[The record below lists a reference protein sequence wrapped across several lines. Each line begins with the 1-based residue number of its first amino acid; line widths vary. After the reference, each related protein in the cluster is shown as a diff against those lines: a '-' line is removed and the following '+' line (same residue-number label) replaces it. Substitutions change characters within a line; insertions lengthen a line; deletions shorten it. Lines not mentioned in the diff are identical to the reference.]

1 MAFTLVLHKLELHHV
16 SQCQPFPINTLDANG
31 LLLLRK
37 GYVIESQDQL
47 KLLVERGLLSDE
59 QAFRAVFSPQTVT
72 NYRERSRSSS
82 KPTSGSRSGV
92 HLVRHEIRPPPSD
105 PWRRTAPSESQEV
118 LRRGASETGFR
129 ASRPE
134 AQSGAQSKKPRVVR
148 GSSRLLT
155 RLSELA
161 GLVLAER
168 EGFEPAVGY

>member
-148 GSSRLLT
+148 GSERLAT
-155 RLSELA
+155 RVSELS
-161 GLVLAER
+161 GLVLAAQKR
-168 EGFEPAVGY
+168 LFV

>member
-148 GSSRLLT
+148 GSERLTT
-155 RLSELA
+155 RLSGFA
-161 GLVLAER
+161 GLVLAGR
-168 EGFEPAVGY
+168 RGLFN